1 MSDKNSEKLSLA
13 ARVRKCCSYVKNIVS
28 RIFKKNLTEEEMDRL
43 RRLNDGDSTPD
54 PDIVLSEELRRAMDD
69 SNRIRH
75 QLW

>member
-43 RRLNDGDSTPD
+43 RRLNEGDSTPD